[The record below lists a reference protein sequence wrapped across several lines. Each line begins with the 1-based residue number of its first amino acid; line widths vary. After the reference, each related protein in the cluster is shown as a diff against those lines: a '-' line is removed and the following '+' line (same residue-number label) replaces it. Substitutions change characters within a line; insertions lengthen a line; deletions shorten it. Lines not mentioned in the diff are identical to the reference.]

1 MFGTPIG
8 AGPGRDSENVG
19 FFADGTPFPA
29 GSFSVATVLPCLGLA
44 GCLGLLCVLPA
55 PPLDD
60 GCSLRLEP
68 VGVGV
73 VIEDDE
79 LLVVE
84 LEPLLLDDDEEDE
97 DELEDE
103 LEEDDPEVELEL
115 EGEEEL
121 VVVLDEEVGVELVV
135 VVVSVG
141 VVRLDVDERSAQTGV
156 RVAATGS
163 VNPVAAMIWST
174 VALSGTGTVTSVPV
188 TGSENVTEQLSS
200 AEAVGSAARPNIT
213 RTALANAST
222 KLSLRRRLFTAALLL

>member
-1 MFGTPIG
+1 
-8 AGPGRDSENVG
+8 
-19 FFADGTPFPA
+19 
-29 GSFSVATVLPCLGLA
+29 
-44 GCLGLLCVLPA
+44 LLCVLPA

-73 VIEDDE
+73 VVEDDE

-84 LEPLLLDDDEEDE
+84 LELLLLDDDDDEEE